1 MDKKHDIFVSYSRHD
16 TNVVNEFVERLERE
30 GFSVWIDRDG
40 IESGDAFKKII
51 LQAIKSSA
59 VVLFFSSQHSN
70 QSSWTAKEIGVA
82 VKYQKTVIP
91 VLLDGSNFN
100 EEVEFDLIN
109 LDFIDYQDASLREMM
124 MDRLVKSLKAK
135 IPNPMGQ
142 KKAEEARLKAEA
154 AERERMEEERRR
166 KEETERK
173 AREEAERKARVE
185 AERQASEVAERE
197 RQALQN
203 TPISPTPHSDTPT
216 PKNKRTLWIALGIGI
231 AAVVALVVILAKPKL
246 TPSYYEEPP
255 RKVVD
260 ISDTGAGYEEPPR
273 KVVDISDT
281 GAGDLAITV
290 NGVSFVMKRVEGGTF
305 QMGSNDSEAYGD
317 EQPVHSVAL
326 SGYYMGETEVT
337 QALWKAV
344 MGSNPSNFKGDNLPV
359 AHVNW
364 NDCQDF
370 IRKLN
375 QLTGMNFRLPT
386 EAEWEFAARGGNQS
400 NGYTYAGSNNIGS
413 VVWYDDNSGS
423 KSHAVKG
430 KSPNELGLYDMSGNV
445 WEWCSDW
452 YGDYGSGS
460 QTDPIGPSSGS
471 YRVLRGGG
479 WNYYARGCRVSYRCR
494 GDPGYRGDHIGFRLC
509 LPQ

>member
-91 VLLDGSNFN
+91 ILLDGSNFN

-142 KKAEEARLKAEA
+142 KKAEETRLKAEA

-166 KEETERK
+166 KEEAERKAREAAERKAREETERK

-185 AERQASEVAERE
+185 AERQAREAAERE

-203 TPISPTPHSDTPT
+203 TPISPAPHSDTPA

-231 AAVVALVVILAKPKL
+231 AAVVALVVILAKPKP
-246 TPSYYEEPP
+246 TPSYYEESPQEAVRTP
-255 RKVVD
+255 
-260 ISDTGAGYEEPPR
+260 DT
-273 KVVDISDT
+273 VTD
-281 GAGDLAITV
+281 DLTIIA
-290 NGVSFVMKRVEGGTF
+290 NGVSFVMKSVEGGTF
-305 QMGSNDSEAYGD
+305 QMGSNDSEAYGE

-344 MGSNPSNFKGDNLPV
+344 MGSNPSIFKGDNLPV
-359 AHVNW
+359 EQVSW

-413 VVWYDDNSGS
+413 VAWYYDNSGS

-460 QTDPIGPSSGS
+460 QTNPKGPSSGS
-471 YRVLRGGG
+471 DRVLRGGG
-479 WNYYARGCRVSYRCR
+479 WRSLAGSCRVSYRGNYDL
-494 GDPGYRGDHIGFRLC
+494 GDRYNCDGFRLC

>member
-91 VLLDGSNFN
+91 ILLDGSNFN

-109 LDFIDYQDASLREMM
+109 LDFIDYQDTSLREMM

-142 KKAEEARLKAEA
+142 KKAEEVRLKAEA

-166 KEETERK
+166 KEEAERK

-185 AERQASEVAERE
+185 AERQASEAAERE

-203 TPISPTPHSDTPT
+203 TPISPVPHSDTPT
-216 PKNKRTLWIALGIGI
+216 PKNKRTLWIALGIGM
-231 AAVVALVVILAKPKL
+231 AVVVALVVILAKPKP
-246 TPSYYEEPP
+246 TPSYYEESPQEA
-255 RKVVD
+255 VTVTD
-260 ISDTGAGYEEPPR
+260 
-273 KVVDISDT
+273 
-281 GAGDLAITV
+281 DLTIIA
-290 NGVSFVMKRVEGGTF
+290 NGVSFVMKSVEGGTF
-305 QMGSNDSEAYGD
+305 QMGGNDSEADGD

-337 QALWKAV
+337 QTLWKAV
-344 MGSNPSNFKGDNLPV
+344 MGSNPSIFKGDNLPV
-359 AHVNW
+359 EQVSW

-413 VVWYDDNSGS
+413 VAWYDDNSGS

-460 QTDPIGPSSGS
+460 QTNPKGPSSGS
-471 YRVLRGGG
+471 SRVLRGGG
-479 WNYYARGCRVSYRCR
+479 WFDIAGECRVSRR
-494 GDPGYRGDHIGFRLC
+494 VSNDPGARLNLDGFRLC